1 MSTPPSTPA
10 GPETTG
16 ETRRP
21 LVLIVE
27 DEEPIAET
35 LVYIIAETLVYIVED
50 AGYRAMVAPH
60 GKAGL
65 ALALQHRPALIFS
78 DLMMPHVSGPELIR
92 ALHVTLDGNAPPVV
106 LMTAAH
112 VRFAQDAG
120 ADVVLMKPFDV
131 ADIEALL
138 WRFLEA
144 H

>member
-1 MSTPPSTPA
+1 MSTPPTTTV

-16 ETRRP
+16 EAGRP

-35 LVYIIAETLVYIVED
+35 LVYVVED

-78 DLMMPHVSGPELIR
+78 DLMMPHMSGPELIR
-92 ALHVTLDGNAPPVV
+92 SLRATLDSNTPPII

-112 VRFAQDAG
+112 VRYAQDAG
-120 ADVVLMKPFDV
+120 ADVVLKKPFDI

>member
-10 GPETTG
+10 GSATIG
-16 ETRRP
+16 EPRRP

-35 LVYIIAETLVYIVED
+35 LAYIVED
-50 AGYRAMVAPH
+50 AGYRALVAPH

-78 DLMMPHVSGPELIR
+78 DLMMPHMSGPELIR
-92 ALHVTLDGNAPPVV
+92 ALRVALDSNTPPVV

-112 VRFAQDAG
+112 VRYAQDAG
-120 ADVVLMKPFDV
+120 ADAVLEKPFDI

-138 WRFLEA
+138 RRFLED

>member
-16 ETRRP
+16 EPRRP

-27 DEEPIAET
+27 DEEP
-35 LVYIIAETLVYIVED
+35 IAETLVYIVED

-78 DLMMPHVSGPELIR
+78 DLMMPHMSGPELIR